1 MRAIFLS
8 GGQTSLDKIYTDE
21 AYSEL
26 KNLLDLERRVY
37 TYEELLASPDA
48 FSDVEI
54 ILSSWGMPPLSE
66 QEIKR
71 ILPSLRAVFYAAGSV
86 QRFARPFLA
95 SGVRVFSAW
104 AANAIPVAEVT
115 AAQIVLA
122 NKGYFVS
129 TRAFVDGGHAEARAS
144 RNRCIG
150 NYDEEVGIIGAGMIG
165 RKVIS
170 LLKNYRLRVLV
181 FDPFL
186 SDERAKELG
195 VERVQLTELFSRCMA
210 VSNHLANNAETVGM
224 LRYEHFSVMRENGV
238 FINTGRG
245 AQVVEQD
252 LVRALTERPDLTA
265 LLDVTYP
272 EPPEEGHP
280 FYTLPNCI
288 LSPHLAGSFGREV
301 GRMGDYMLSELR
313 RYLAG
318 EACPWEVTAA
328 MLTTMA

>member
-1 MRAIFLS
+1 MKGIFLNKTPS
-8 GGQTSLDKIYTDE
+8 KLSKIFTDATYAELSRVIDIPRKGYTV
-21 AYSEL
+21 S
-26 KNLLDLERRVY
+26 DL
-37 TYEELLASPDA
+37 ADDPDA
-48 FSDVEI
+48 FSKVEI
-54 ILSSWGMPPLSE
+54 VFSSWGMPTLDE
-66 QEIKR
+66 GEIAR
-71 ILPSLRAVFYAAGSV
+71 LLPSLKAVFYAAGSV
-86 QRFARPFLA
+86 QSFARPFLA
-95 SGVRVFSAW
+95 RGVRVFSAW
-104 AANAIPVAEVT
+104 GANAIPVAEV
-115 AAQIVLA
+115 AAAEIVLA

-129 TRAFVDGGHAEARAS
+129 SRSFKSEGHEAAR
-144 RNRCIG
+144 RRRGICRG
-150 NYDEEVGIIGAGMIG
+150 NYGEEVGIIGAGMIG

-224 LRYEHFSVMRENGV
+224 LRYEHFSAMRENGV